1 MACFFISLLF
11 ADLLWFEMPEADPM
25 ETQFIYIPK
34 KLFLLRIAPT
44 TSPGSSQWLTL
55 EWVPFLPPGDL
66 PDPGIEQASLG
77 SPALAG
83 RFFTTEPP
91 RKPQGLITSPPC
103 IPLQSKTGNHSHPEM
118 IWGARNIP
126 QAALLKLM
134 ILYT

>member
-1 MACFFISLLF
+1 
-11 ADLLWFEMPEADPM
+11 M

-103 IPLQSKTGNHSHPEM
+103 FLKPVFAHRQWLHSLP
-118 IWGARNIP
+118 P
-126 QAALLKLM
+126 FLL
-134 ILYT
+134 IH